1 MITLCGKDAIPRKM
15 YWEIG
20 RKEGKV
26 KCNVVDQLARA
37 SQSTHVLLQSRTR
50 SPEVYYGIIEFLDG
64 PRFPS
69 HLFRVTPRGIT
80 SVALL
85 CSVAQPSHYHWRSQS
100 FCAGS
105 LVREKAEYSLLSA
118 GTVYEGFKFYGG
130 VATES
135 SWRFSSTE
143 MTQANGRIILA

>member
-1 MITLCGKDAIPRKM
+1 MIILYGKDAIPRKM

-26 KCNVVDQLARA
+26 KCNMVDQLARA

-50 SPEVYYGIIEFLDG
+50 SPEVYYGITEFLDG

-85 CSVAQPSHYHWRSQS
+85 CFVAQPSHLPPKKPELLCRQFGQGESRV
-100 FCAGS
+100 FS
-105 LVREKAEYSLLSA
+105 LVSWHCVWGLQVLWWCGNRKQL
-118 GTVYEGFKFYGG
+118 VIFKH
-130 VATES
+130 
-135 SWRFSSTE
+135 
-143 MTQANGRIILA
+143 